1 MTTQGTPLGMIARGL
16 VAGAAGTGAM
26 TAAQELAARLQSSGG
41 GEDGSGDD
49 RPPRDP
55 WEQASTPAKVARR
68 ISEGVFEHPVPP
80 ERIPLLTHA
89 MHWAYGTG
97 WGGAYGAVAPSL
109 GGGPARRGLLFGAA
123 VWAMAYVELVPMG
136 LYRPPWKYAP
146 KDVATEL
153 GFHLVYGLGV
163 AGTNRMLSRH

>member
-1 MTTQGTPLGMIARGL
+1 MTTQCTPLGAIARGL

-26 TAAQELAARLQSSGG
+26 TAAQELTARLQSSDDGG
-41 GEDGSGDD
+41 PASGDEQ
-49 RPPRDP
+49 PPRDP

-80 ERIPLLTHA
+80 GRIPLLTHV

-97 WGGAYGAVAPSL
+97 WGGAYGAIERSI
-109 GGGPARRGLLFGAA
+109 GGGPARRGLLFGAG
-123 VWAMAYVELVPMG
+123 VWAMAYVQLVPMG

-163 AGTNRMLSRH
+163 AGAHGVLSRH